1 MDIDKEMKKLE
12 DEVKSEKDFK
22 KEKKK
27 VRAEAAVPGDTAA
40 KKPSNPLLEFCL
52 GFLLL
57 GGGLYWI
64 FNSFIVTFAWG
75 SLWSGFGM
83 SAGLA
88 TGLMLVPLLIGLGLA
103 FFMEKKT
110 IPGIVIALGVLII
123 LITLITSVR
132 FRPMSATLWQY
143 VLMFGMVAAGAGLLA
158 KSLFKKN

>member
-12 DEVKSEKDFK
+12 NEIKSE

-27 VRAEAAVPGDTAA
+27 ANAEAAVPKAAAA
-40 KKPSNPLLEFCL
+40 KKSSNPLLDFCL

-83 SAGLA
+83 SASLA

-110 IPGIVIALGVLII
+110 IPGIIIALGILII

-132 FRPMSATLWQY
+132 FRPLSATLWQY
-143 VLMFGMVAAGAGLLA
+143 ILMFGMVAAGAGLLA

>member
-12 DEVKSEKDFK
+12 DEIKSEKK
-22 KEKKK
+22 KAHTEAT
-27 VRAEAAVPGDTAA
+27 VAEASAT
-40 KKPSNPLLEFCL
+40 KKSSNPLLDFCL

-75 SLWSGFGM
+75 SLWSGFGINA
-83 SAGLA
+83 SLT

-110 IPGIVIALGVLII
+110 IPGIVIALGILII

-132 FRPMSATLWQY
+132 FRPLSTTLWQY

-158 KSLFKKN
+158 KSLFKKS